1 MFENI
6 NLMELWDVTVRALV
20 SLVVLFFVTKMI
32 GKKQVSELSL
42 FDYVIGISI
51 GNFAAEIS
59 INLEADMLYGIVGV
73 VIFGL
78 VAYLVSILTMK
89 SMTLRRFIMGSPTML
104 IKDGK
109 IIFDGLKKIK
119 YDVNDLLEACRI
131 SGYFDISQIECALME
146 ANGTVSFL
154 PKSEYRPVTNK
165 DMNLKPKKE
174 TLLAN
179 VIIDGVILEKNLQT
193 MAKNKEWLLKQI
205 KKHDL
210 SDIILCTLD
219 DNNNIKLY
227 LKDEIQGME
236 ILE

>member
-6 NLMELWDVTVRALV
+6 NLMELWDVIVRALV

-131 SGYFDISQIECALME
+131 SGYFDISKIECALME

-154 PKSEYRPVTNK
+154 PKTEYQPVTNK
-165 DMNLKPKKE
+165 DMNLKPKRE

-179 VIIDGVILEKNLQT
+179 VIIDGVILEKNLES
-193 MAKNKEWLLKQI
+193 MSKNKEWLLKQI
-205 KKHDL
+205 KKHELDN
-210 SDIILCTLD
+210 IILCTLD

>member
-1 MFENI
+1 
-6 NLMELWDVTVRALV
+6 
-20 SLVVLFFVTKMI
+20 
-32 GKKQVSELSL
+32 
-42 FDYVIGISI
+42 
-51 GNFAAEIS
+51 
-59 INLEADMLYGIVGV
+59 
-73 VIFGL
+73 
-78 VAYLVSILTMK
+78 
-89 SMTLRRFIMGSPTML
+89 MTLRRFIMGSPTML

>member
-6 NLMELWDVTVRALV
+6 NLMELWDVIVRALV

-119 YDVNDLLEACRI
+119 YDVNDLLEAFI
-131 SGYFDISQIECALME
+131 FFAIM
-146 ANGTVSFL
+146 
-154 PKSEYRPVTNK
+154 
-165 DMNLKPKKE
+165 
-174 TLLAN
+174 
-179 VIIDGVILEKNLQT
+179 
-193 MAKNKEWLLKQI
+193 
-205 KKHDL
+205 
-210 SDIILCTLD
+210 
-219 DNNNIKLY
+219 
-227 LKDEIQGME
+227 
-236 ILE
+236 

>member
-1 MFENI
+1 
-6 NLMELWDVTVRALV
+6 
-20 SLVVLFFVTKMI
+20 
-32 GKKQVSELSL
+32 
-42 FDYVIGISI
+42 
-51 GNFAAEIS
+51 
-59 INLEADMLYGIVGV
+59 
-73 VIFGL
+73 
-78 VAYLVSILTMK
+78 
-89 SMTLRRFIMGSPTML
+89 
-104 IKDGK
+104 
-109 IIFDGLKKIK
+109 
-119 YDVNDLLEACRI
+119 
-131 SGYFDISQIECALME
+131 ME